1 MQYTGICIIKNGS
14 IEPLDEQEPIGDDN
28 EVYEVLR
35 IFSGKALFLPDHT
48 DRWTNSM
55 KATGREIPK
64 WVGKLP
70 QLIDWLIACNGI
82 KDCDMRITASANGTI
97 QCGFVETDFPSET
110 QYANGVECQL
120 LQAERATPS
129 LKIFHSAMRHD
140 AATQQAKTGAYES
153 LLVNSQGEITEG
165 SRSNVY
171 FVDQQG
177 VIHTAPDG
185 TVLGGIMRKKVLSV
199 CQDLGITIKFECVK
213 ASDIK
218 SYVAAFLSST
228 PMRVLP
234 INKIGDTSFDFGN
247 IVVRKVVDGVNDLV
261 KKQ

>member
-14 IEPLDEQEPIGDDN
+14 IEPIDEQEPIGDDN

-48 DRWTNSM
+48 DRWLKSM

-64 WVGKLP
+64 WISKMP
-70 QLIDWLIACNGI
+70 QLIDWLVACNGI
-82 KDCDMRITASANGTI
+82 KDCDLRITASANGTI
-97 QCGFVETDFPSET
+97 QCGFIETVFPSDD

-129 LKIFHSAMRHD
+129 LKIFHSAMRQD

-153 LLVNSQGEITEG
+153 LLVNNQGEITEG

-171 FVDQQG
+171 FVDPQG

-199 CQDLGITIKFECVK
+199 CQVLGIKIAFECVK

-234 INKIGDTSFDFGN
+234 INKIGDTSFDCGN
-247 IVVRKVVDGVNDLV
+247 IVVRKVVDGVDILV
-261 KKQ
+261 KNQ